1 MSKLEDG
8 EKLGTRREFAGKML
22 KLDVDTVRLPNGVT
36 LDLEVVR
43 HPGAAAV
50 LPLTADGDVIFVYQY
65 RYTVGGAWLMEIPA
79 GKLDS
84 DDEDPRVC
92 AERELLE
99 ETGFRA
105 GRITPLGS
113 IFVSPGFT
121 DERISLY
128 LAQELTAGIQELE
141 ADEVLEVRRLPWAEA
156 LEKATNG
163 EITDAKSAVAILR
176 AARVLAKD

>member
-1 MSKLEDG
+1 MSMGSG
-8 EKLGTRREFAGKML
+8 ERLGTRREFAGKML
-22 KLDVDTVRLPNGVT
+22 NLDVDTVRLPNDVT

-50 LPLTADGDVIFVYQY
+50 LPITAEGDVIFVYQY
-65 RYTVGGAWLMEIPA
+65 RYTVGGAWLLEIPA
-79 GKLDS
+79 GKLDAP
-84 DDEDPRVC
+84 DEDPRVC

-105 GRITPLGS
+105 DTLIPLGA

-128 LAQELTAGIQELE
+128 LAQDLHAGNAQLE

-156 LEKATNG
+156 VEKASNG
-163 EITDAKSAVAILR
+163 EITDAKSAIAILR
-176 AARVLAKD
+176 AARLLAQG